1 MRILDVESMHEVDR
15 AAIEDF
21 GIPSLV
27 LMENAAI
34 GLADAIA
41 ESYPEVASAAIFC
54 GPGNN
59 GGDGLALARHLT
71 IRGYHVEV
79 SLLTSGRAPRGDAL
93 VQLNICQGQGVPISE
108 YGPEDDLHHAIES
121 ARGLDLVV
129 DALFGIG
136 LTRPLSGHFA
146 EIVEALNGIPVPRL
160 AVDLPSGLNGSRA
173 RIPGTHIEADLTVTF
188 GAPKVA
194 HIFPPAAEAVGD
206 LVVADLGIPTEL
218 IDRAAGSL
226 HLLVGE
232 ELRGQLIPRP
242 SASHKG
248 DFGHVVIL
256 AGSTGKAGAA
266 ILAARSAVRSGAG
279 LVTVTAPEPIVQ
291 SVDLGSVESM
301 TLPLPATEVGALA
314 REATEL
320 VLAFTAGKDV
330 IAVGPGLGTDA
341 AAVEVI
347 RSVVLASEIPLVLDA
362 DGLNAFAGSIEELG
376 KRRAETVLTPH
387 PGELSRLLSTTSA
400 QVQSERVEAVRNAA
414 ARSGAVV
421 VLKGH
426 QSLIGAPDGEV
437 HVNPTGNPGM
447 ATGGTGDVLTGLIAS
462 LVGQGHAAFTAARL
476 GVYLHGVAGDL
487 AAAAKGQAALAAGD
501 LLEYLPEAF
510 HRL

>member
-1 MRILDVESMHEVDR
+1 MRILDAESMHQVDR

-21 GIPSLV
+21 GIPGLV

-41 ESYPEVASAAIFC
+41 ETYPEVVSAAIFC

-79 SLLTSGRAPRGDAL
+79 SLLGSGQNLSGDAQ

-108 YGPEDDLHHAIES
+108 YGPEDDLHHAVDS

-146 EIVEALNGIPVPRL
+146 ELVEALNNIPVPRL

-173 RIPGTHIEADLTVTF
+173 EIPGTHIEADLTVTF

-194 HIFPPAAEAVGD
+194 HILSPAADAVGEV
-206 LVVADLGIPTEL
+206 VVADLGAPTEL
-218 IDRAAGSL
+218 IDRAAGDL

-232 ELRGQLIPRP
+232 ELRSQLIPRP
-242 SASHKG
+242 AASHKG

-279 LVTVTAPEPIVQ
+279 LVTVAAPEPIVQ
-291 SVDLGSVESM
+291 TVDLGSVESM
-301 TLPLPATEVGALA
+301 TLSLPTSESGGLA
-314 REATEL
+314 AEAAAM
-320 VLAFTAGKDV
+320 VLDFVQGKQV
-330 IAVGPGLGTDA
+330 LAVGPGLGIESSTI
-341 AAVEVI
+341 EVI
-347 RSVVLASEIPLVLDA
+347 QAVVLGSEIPVVLDA
-362 DGLNAFAGSIEELG
+362 DGLNAFADAFERLAERS
-376 KRRAETVLTPH
+376 AETVLTPH
-387 PGELSRLLSTTSA
+387 PGELGRLLSKSSVEVQADRVAAAKSA
-400 QVQSERVEAVRNAA
+400 AVRAG
-414 ARSGAVV
+414 SVV

-426 QSLIGAPDGEV
+426 QSLVSAPSGEV
-437 HVNPTGNPGM
+437 YINQTGNPGM

-462 LVGQGHAAFTAARL
+462 LVGQGHSALTAAQL
-476 GVYLHGVAGDL
+476 GVFLHGVAGDV
-487 AAAAKGQAALAAGD
+487 AAADQGEAGLGASD
-501 LLEYLPEAF
+501 LLDNLPEAF
-510 HRL
+510 RRL